1 MSPPCSLSQGP
12 AGSLG
17 AGLPVMRRRGAV
29 PVACFILLLLL
40 LSVCYVSAKSS
51 QTLLFEVNRKCLP
64 FLPLPHPVP
73 SG

>member
-1 MSPPCSLSQGP
+1 MSPPCLLSQGP
-12 AGSLG
+12 AGNLGTSLP
-17 AGLPVMRRRGAV
+17 LMRRRGTV
-29 PVACFILLLLL
+29 PVACFIVLLLLWT
-40 LSVCYVSAKSS
+40 VCYVSAGSS